1 MTITVLEERCNGL
14 LHLLKHR
21 LGMWKKYEKQ
31 LEKVQKNIQETECM
45 VELLSLQGSI
55 DLERLQTSVDKLK
68 VFYITIITFYY
79 LNI

>member
-1 MTITVLEERCNGL
+1 
-14 LHLLKHR
+14 
-21 LGMWKKYEKQ
+21 MWKKYEKQ